1 MVETGKTDLIKGFIS
16 KRGRPFDAFLLKAGN
31 RVRWEF
37 PPREAKPG
45 GKGGPRAKK
54 VFDPSKATL
63 IGPSKAHGEEAQLQ
77 STPDA
82 FVVTKPSGADD
93 TPRVV
98 FELKKKLCDREIT
111 QAEIEQ
117 LMSEGKTAL
126 LEGFVS
132 KRGAK
137 FAAHL
142 VLSKTKAKADF
153 EFPPR

>member
-1 MVETGKTDLIKGFIS
+1 MVEAGKTDLIKGFIS
-16 KRGRPFDAFLLKAGN
+16 KRGRPFDAFLLKSGN

-45 GKGGPRAKK
+45 AKTRAKK
-54 VFDPSKATL
+54 VFDPKKATL
-63 IGPSKAHGEEAQLQ
+63 IGPSTQHGEEAQFH
-77 STPDA
+77 STADA
-82 FVVTKPSGADD
+82 WVVTKPSGAENE
-93 TPRVV
+93 PRIV

-111 QAEIEQ
+111 QDEASQ
-117 LMSEGKTAL
+117 LMGEGKTAL

-132 KRGAK
+132 KRGSK
-137 FAAHL
+137 FDAHL